1 MKNIKQKKCKNCKGK
16 GYVPVYFEMA
26 SRARGI
32 EECPVCKGTGKI
44 ETDPKEKRI
53 EELEE
58 KISVLLSCKNC
69 PENKDG
75 LICQKEY
82 ENKCLAQ
89 KIQYIKELKEE
100 NAKLKKQQFSLRNE
114 RNTFLRENEQYEK
127 DLIDFNENLAKAKKI
142 IKNLMVFAEIDSRE
156 YEKEYKEAEQ
166 FLKEVKE

>member
-58 KISVLLSCKNC
+58 KISVLLS
-69 PENKDG
+69 
-75 LICQKEY
+75 
-82 ENKCLAQ
+82 
-89 KIQYIKELKEE
+89 
-100 NAKLKKQQFSLRNE
+100 
-114 RNTFLRENEQYEK
+114 
-127 DLIDFNENLAKAKKI
+127 
-142 IKNLMVFAEIDSRE
+142 
-156 YEKEYKEAEQ
+156 
-166 FLKEVKE
+166 